1 MHNRILIALALL
13 LTAPLALAQP
23 AAKAPFDEQ
32 IAAAKAA
39 MMANPATALTAAE
52 QARALAGADT
62 VKLATAD
69 WLKGEAL
76 NRLNR
81 AQDAVKILDQALTSV
96 DAAAPNTKLKGD
108 LLMARAAA
116 GTALGD
122 YATAL
127 ASFQTAHGVFAKLKL
142 ARNEAMA
149 LQQIGAIYSDARDYP
164 RAIQYFTRAGEA
176 YSGDAPVD
184 LARLNNIA
192 NAQRQSGD
200 FAAAEAGFH
209 EALKI
214 AEAMKSPMLRA
225 RILSNIASVQIA
237 QGKAKEAEATL
248 AQGLTLAD
256 AAWRP
261 FLLGVKAQAAFA
273 RGDVERA
280 ARLIEQTFAG
290 QELAKTTTTF
300 REFHASAYRV
310 YQMRGQQN
318 LALRHLEAFKRL
330 DDEARDIAA
339 SANTALIGAQFDF
352 ANQELQISRL
362 REQSLRAKAQRQRT
376 VFIASMALIL
386 VILIAGAVAFVAM
399 RRSRDRV
406 RAANAQLNT
415 TNTALEKALKAKSDF
430 LAMTSHEIRT
440 PLNGILGM
448 TQVLLSDKTL
458 APDLAE
464 RVQIVQGAGEAM
476 RAIVDDILDVAKI
489 ETGEVTV
496 CAETFALAP
505 MIDSVCK
512 LWRHN
517 GEAKGLNWAQDM
529 SACPRLVH
537 ADEQRLRQILFNLL
551 SNAVKFTETGG
562 VSIEVSHQ
570 GEELIVC
577 VADTGIGIPADQQEM
592 IFEPFTQVDGSKSRK
607 FGGTGLGLSIC
618 RTFARAMGG
627 DVSVQ
632 SQPQA
637 GSRFTL
643 RLPLGVAPDET
654 GIAQAQAADMIALIA
669 NPMHACLL
677 EAHGAESGR
686 AIQIFDD
693 SEAFIAALTAAAPAK
708 AFVASDAL
716 PTGPGE
722 AIALMMQIRE
732 LAPNAALIVQIAEAE
747 PLAPAMARLAGADR
761 VLESDFDAEAV
772 LDDTAPSDL
781 ATAA

>member
-122 YATAL
+122 HATAL

-164 RAIQYFTRAGEA
+164 RAIQYYTRAGEA

-184 LARLNNIA
+184 LGRLNNIA

-200 FAAAEAGFH
+200 FAAAEVGFR

-237 QGKAKEAEATL
+237 QGKAKDAEATL
-248 AQGLTLAD
+248 ASGLTLTD

-261 FLLGVKAQAAFA
+261 FLLGGQAQAVFA

-280 ARLIEQTFAG
+280 ARLIEQTFAR
-290 QELAKTTTTF
+290 QDIAKTTTTF
-300 REFHASAYRV
+300 REFHAIAYRI

-330 DDEARDIAA
+330 DDEARDVAA

-352 ANQELQISRL
+352 ANQELQIARL
-362 REQSLRAKAQRQRT
+362 REQSLRAQTQRQRI
-376 VFIASMALIL
+376 VFVASWALIL
-386 VILIAGAVAFVAM
+386 VILIAGGFAFLAM

-496 CAETFALAP
+496 RAETFALAP

-517 GEAKGLNWAQDM
+517 GEAKGLTWEQDT
-529 SACPRLVH
+529 SACPRLIYV
-537 ADEQRLRQILFNLL
+537 DEQRLRQILFNLL
-551 SNAVKFTETGG
+551 SNAVKFTETGS
-562 VSIEVSHQ
+562 VKVEVRHQ
-570 GEELIVC
+570 GEDLIVS
-577 VADTGIGIPADQQEM
+577 VTDTGIGIPADQQET

-627 DVSVQ
+627 DVSVE
-632 SQPQA
+632 SQPQV
-637 GSRFTL
+637 GSCFSL
-643 RLPLGVAPDET
+643 RLPLGVAPDAT
-654 GIAQAQAADMIALIA
+654 GNALGPTADVIALIA
-669 NPMHACLL
+669 NPMQACLL
-677 EAHGAESGR
+677 DAHGAEGGL
-686 AIQIFDD
+686 AIQIFAD
-693 SEAFIAALTAAAPAK
+693 SQAFVAALISAAPVM

-716 PTGPGE
+716 PAGPGE
-722 AIALMMQIRE
+722 AIALLMQIRE
-732 LAPNAALIVQIAEAE
+732 VAPGSQLVVQIADLE
-747 PLAPAMARLAGADR
+747 PLSPAMARLAGADR
-761 VLESDFDAEAV
+761 VLEGDFDAEAV
-772 LDDTAPSDL
+772 LDASHLPNL
-781 ATAA
+781 AAAA